1 MYGYSHAVARYFIA
15 DRLVVLLSPK
25 VETDDRTELIP
36 EKQLAGGG
44 TSTLSSA
51 TFNVINSI
59 TGSGIIDYSII
70 LLIKAGNLSGTTTYQ
85 ALVNRAFGLIGYLML
100 STLQFLYPFTA
111 FVCHHNSFLIYGS
124 LEKPTISNWSR
135 VTHVS
140 VLLAVFISLLF
151 AGCGYSTFTG
161 YTQGDI
167 FENYCKNDDLAT
179 FGRLCYGISI
189 ILTFPI
195 ECFVTREVVSNV
207 FSNGTLTA
215 GFHIAVTVAV
225 IAVSTAVSLI
235 FDCLGIVLELN
246 GVVSATPLVFIIPTA
261 CYLKLSDEHWYHGDN
276 LISCLILFAGVS
288 VMTVGFVMAVLNPQE
303 CSHGKEMFYC
313 MSSNSSF
320 NNITFP
326 TNVTLA
332 LNASIF

>member
-1 MYGYSHAVARYFIA
+1 MDEKMEYA
-15 DRLVVLLSPK
+15 D
-25 VETDDRTELIP
+25 
-36 EKQLAGGG
+36 
-44 TSTLSSA
+44 TSC
-51 TFNVINSI
+51 
-59 TGSGIIDYSII
+59 
-70 LLIKAGNLSGTTTYQ
+70 Q
-85 ALVNRAFGLIGYLML
+85 
-100 STLQFLYPFTA
+100 
-111 FVCHHNSFLIYGS
+111 
-124 LEKPTISNWSR
+124 
-135 VTHVS
+135 
-140 VLLAVFISLLF
+140 
-151 AGCGYSTFTG
+151 
-161 YTQGDI
+161 
-167 FENYCKNDDLAT
+167 
-179 FGRLCYGISI
+179 
-189 ILTFPI
+189 
-195 ECFVTREVVSNV
+195 VVSNV

-225 IAVSTAVSLI
+225 VAVSTAVSLIFDCLGIVLELNVVSNVFSNGTLTAGFHIAVTVAVVAVSTAVSLI

-261 CYLKLSDEHWYHGDN
+261 CYLKLSDERWYHGDH
-276 LISCLILFAGVS
+276 LISCLILIAGVS